1 MVDEP
6 SFTYGIEEEY
16 FLIDPQT
23 FNLVSEPPRDLF
35 KVAEEK
41 AANLPGTISR
51 ELIRAQM
58 EVGTDVCYSPAD
70 AEVQLKGLRNAAI
83 EAAKAHGL
91 GIAASSSHPFARTKE
106 QRHTNRRRYR
116 DIADDL
122 QFIARRITVSG
133 MHVHIGIEDPDMRIK
148 ILNGLREYLPLLLAL
163 STSSPFW
170 EGEDTGLKSVRPIIL
185 DELPRAG
192 IPHRF
197 ANYAEFERALSVLTL
212 TGAIEDAS
220 KIWWDARPSAKWPTV
235 EVRMMDVMPLVDD
248 ALALAALCRCLCRM
262 LWRKDQEGDRPELA
276 PRLAVNENRWRAIR
290 YGASATLIDHREK
303 KLVALRDWV
312 SALCDEL
319 RPDAEYFAC
328 EAELARLR
336 HIAETGTSAD
346 RQLAIF
352 KSVMEQDGSMEEAFR
367 KVVSSVMKETKKGCS
382 ISPGFHAPRPRNRS
396 APQPPRRRSHP
407 KGEKGRLRLS

>member
-1 MVDEP
+1 MVKEP

-23 FNLVSEPPRDLF
+23 LNLVREPPHELF
-35 KVAEEK
+35 KTAEEK
-41 AANLPGTISR
+41 AAHLPGTVSR

-58 EVGTDVCYSPAD
+58 EVGTGVCYSPAE
-70 AEVQLKGLRNAAI
+70 AETQLKGLRNAAI
-83 EAAKAHGL
+83 AAAEDHGL
-91 GIAASSSHPFARTKE
+91 GVAASSSHPFARTKE

-116 DIADDL
+116 EIAANL

-133 MHVHIGIEDPDMRIK
+133 MHVHVGIEDRDMRIK
-148 ILNGLREYLPLLLAL
+148 ILNGLREYLPLMLAL

-192 IPHRF
+192 LPDRF
-197 ANYAEFERALSVLTL
+197 ADYAEFERALSVLTA

-235 EVRMMDVMPLVDD
+235 EIRMMDVMPFVDD
-248 ALALAALCRCLCRM
+248 ALAMAALCRCLCRM
-262 LWRKDQEGDRPELA
+262 LWRKEQEGASTEFA

-303 KLVALRDWV
+303 RLVPLRDWV
-312 SALCDEL
+312 IALRDEL
-319 RPDAEYFAC
+319 REDAKNFAC
-328 EAELARLR
+328 ETELARLR

-352 KSVMEQDGSMEEAFR
+352 KSAMEQKESTEEAFR
-367 KVVSSVMKETKKGCS
+367 KVVSAVMKETKRGCS
-382 ISPGFHAPRPRNRS
+382 ISPGFQTSRTRSRS
-396 APQPPRRRSHP
+396 ASQPLRRRPHS
-407 KGEKGRLRLS
+407 KGEKGRLRLG

>member
-1 MVDEP
+1 MVDDP

-23 FNLVSEPPRDLF
+23 LNLVREPPRDLF
-35 KVAEEK
+35 KAAEEK
-41 AANLPGTISR
+41 AANFPGTISR

-58 EVGTDVCYSPAD
+58 EVGTGVCCSPAD
-70 AEVQLKGLRNAAI
+70 AEAQLKGLRSAAI

-91 GIAASSSHPFARTKE
+91 GIAASSSHPFARTKD
-106 QRHTNRRRYR
+106 QLHTNRRRYR
-116 DIADDL
+116 NIAEDL

-133 MHVHIGIEDPDMRIK
+133 MHVHIGIEDLDMRIK
-148 ILNGLREYLPLLLAL
+148 ILNGLREYLPLMLAL

-185 DELPRAG
+185 DELPRSG
-192 IPHRF
+192 LPDRF
-197 ANYAEFERALSVLTL
+197 ADYAEFERALSVLTA

-220 KIWWDARPSAKWPTV
+220 KIWWDVRPSAKWPTV
-235 EVRMMDVMPLVDD
+235 EIRMMDVMPLVDD

-262 LWRKDQEGDRPELA
+262 LWRKDQEGGAAEFA

-303 KLVALRDWV
+303 RLVPMRDWV
-312 SALCDEL
+312 AALCAEL
-319 RPDAEYFAC
+319 RDDAKYFAC

-346 RQLAIF
+346 RQLTIF
-352 KSVMEQDGSMEEAFR
+352 KATMEQEGSMEEAFR
-367 KVVSSVMKETKKGCS
+367 KVVSAVMKETKRGCL
-382 ISPGFHAPRPRNRS
+382 ISPRLQPSRTRSRS
-396 APQPPRRRSHP
+396 APQPLRRRPHP